1 METHSTETRI
11 EKSAPSFE
19 TLTLPSYG
27 EILRFAIPLALGLV
41 TNAVNTLIDTLFIG
55 QLGTAQLAAVPLAAM
70 LYFCGWVLIA
80 GILRNSIAFLGR
92 AFGAKDFSKIGVV
105 LAHYQFL
112 ALLGLPLLA
121 LFIQSWPFLSEI
133 ATLDAVVDN
142 HAWVYLK
149 IRFWDAL
156 FSLLFV
162 LYSSFYQALGNS
174 RLPML
179 VAFGILLTNVVLDYG
194 LIFGHFGLPALG
206 VAGSALATVLAN
218 ALGACVIILSV
229 FLSKTRMTFN
239 LRVFIPL
246 DWPLLKKILRIGIP
260 QGVGD
265 CLEILTWL
273 GLFLIVGQLGQVAL
287 AANNIGTQVIHLL
300 FLPGAA
306 MGTAAASYMARFLGD
321 DRPDI
326 AQITTYRILKIGMS
340 YMGVLGIPLWFF
352 GESIARWFTTDEA
365 VIYQAGLMFKVMA
378 LFQVFDAMVMI
389 LRAALGGAKDTLV
402 PTLLLVGCAVGVM
415 FPTAFFLSR
424 LLEPGLVGAWLGAF
438 AYLLIFASVMM
449 YRFQSVISYQ
459 LSVIP

>member
-1 METHSTETRI
+1 M
-11 EKSAPSFE
+11 KLYNLF
-19 TLTLPSYG
+19 
-27 EILRFAIPLALGLV
+27 LRG
-41 TNAVNTLIDTLFIG
+41 
-55 QLGTAQLAAVPLAAM
+55 
-70 LYFCGWVLIA
+70 
-80 GILRNSIAFLGR
+80 S
-92 AFGAKDFSKIGVV
+92 
-105 LAHYQFL
+105 L

-121 LFIQSWPFLSEI
+121 LFIQSWPLLSEI
-133 ATLDAVVDN
+133 ATLDTAVDN

-149 IRFWDAL
+149 IRSWDAL
-156 FSLLFV
+156 FSLLFI

-218 ALGACVIILSV
+218 ALGASVIILSS

-239 LRVFIPL
+239 LRVFMPL
-246 DWPLLKKILRIGIP
+246 DWQLLKNILRIGIP

-265 CLEILTWL
+265 CLETLTWL

-287 AANNIGTQVIHLL
+287 AANNIGIQVAHLL

-306 MGTAAASYMARFLGD
+306 VGTVAASYMARFLGAG
-321 DRPDI
+321 RPDI
-326 AQITTYRILKIGMS
+326 AQSTTYRTLKIGMI

-352 GESIARWFTTDEA
+352 GESIARWFSTDEV

-378 LFQVFDAMVMI
+378 LFQGFDGMATI
-389 LRAALGGAKDTLV
+389 LRSALGAAKDTLV

-415 FPTAFFLSR
+415 FPTAFFLSQ

-438 AYLLIFASVMM
+438 AYIVTLATVMM
-449 YRFQSVISYQ
+449 YRYQ
-459 LSVIP
+459 KKYKDWI

>member
-1 METHSTETRI
+1 METHSIETQI
-11 EKSAPSFE
+11 DNTTLSHE
-19 TLTLPSYG
+19 TTKLTPPTYG
-27 EILRFAIPLALGLV
+27 EILRFTIPLVLGLV
-41 TNAVNTLIDTLFIG
+41 TSAVNTLIDTLFIG
-55 QLGTAQLAAVPLAAM
+55 QLGTAQLAAVPLAAVF
-70 LYFCGWVLIA
+70 YFSGWVLIA
-80 GILRNSIAFLGR
+80 GILRNSIAFMGR
-92 AFGAKDFSKIGVV
+92 AFGVKDYSKIGVV

-121 LFIQSWPFLSEI
+121 LFIQSWPLLSEI
-133 ATLDAVVDN
+133 ATLDTAVDN

-149 IRFWDAL
+149 IRSWDAL
-156 FSLLFV
+156 FSLLFI

-218 ALGACVIILSV
+218 ALGASVIILSS

-239 LRVFIPL
+239 LRVFMPL
-246 DWPLLKKILRIGIP
+246 DWQLLKNILRIGIP

-265 CLEILTWL
+265 CLETLTWL

-287 AANNIGTQVIHLL
+287 AANNIGIQVAHLL

-306 MGTAAASYMARFLGD
+306 VGTVAASYMARFLGAG
-321 DRPDI
+321 RPDI
-326 AQITTYRILKIGMS
+326 AQSTTYRTLKIGMI

-352 GESIARWFTTDEA
+352 GESIARWFSTDEV

-378 LFQVFDAMVMI
+378 LFQIFDGMATI
-389 LRAALGGAKDTLV
+389 LRSALGAAKDTLV

-415 FPTAFFLSR
+415 FPTAFFLSQ
-424 LLEPGLVGAWLGAF
+424 LLEPCLVGAWLGAF
-438 AYLLIFASVMM
+438 AYIVTLATVMM
-449 YRFQSVISYQ
+449 YRFQKKYKDWI
-459 LSVIP
+459 